1 MSEKSIAEALQ
12 DTFQALETYENADVV
27 INDWSIL
34 NRSFLCAPF
43 IHIETAGE
51 FEARKDTYNDQTT
64 WNIPVTL
71 LVRYKNNE
79 DAYNDFRKYRQEILN
94 TMNTDGNR
102 SAGLN
107 AVTID
112 IIYSDGGIDGVFN
125 KEVQNPEYAIPDLI
139 AQRMIFVAEEF

>member
-1 MSEKSIAEALQ
+1 MSEKAIAEALQ
-12 DTFQALETYENADVV
+12 DTFQALKTYENADVV

-34 NRSFLCAPF
+34 NRSFANAPF

-79 DAYNDFRKYRQEILN
+79 DAYNDFRKYRQEILD
-94 TMNTDGNR
+94 TMNSDGNR
-102 SAGLN
+102 SAGLSG
-107 AVTID
+107 VTID
-112 IIYSDGGIDGVFN
+112 IIHSDGEIMEVFN
-125 KEVQNPEYAIPDLI
+125 KEVENPEYAIPDLI
-139 AQRMIFVAEEF
+139 AQRMIFVVEEF